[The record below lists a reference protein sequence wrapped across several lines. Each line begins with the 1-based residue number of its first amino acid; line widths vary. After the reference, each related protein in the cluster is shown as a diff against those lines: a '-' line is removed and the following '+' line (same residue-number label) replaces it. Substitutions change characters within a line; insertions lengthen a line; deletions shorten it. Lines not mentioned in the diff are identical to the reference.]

1 MGDRV
6 VSRKSTWDVIREAPM
21 AWDHTD
27 NEPVSAT
34 RRPGNRPP
42 PIPIKVKD
50 ASGRPVAQRKLPGVH
65 EAMPSM
71 APASGHAT
79 SNPPIPSGRR
89 QQNLPTTP
97 DRRRFDK
104 PTRELFVQ
112 NSFDVTVPGEGT
124 FRVSASTAEEAK
136 QGIVTF
142 FQEDQEGGPK
152 HIDPAQLQVARTPK
166 EEGATAGAVG
176 PQPQTSYESVLRS
189 AISDMV
195 RETVRKKAGGG
206 GYVLYGPN
214 KGKKKKP
221 KPAGEFPTRLAA
233 KKAELAR
240 FPPKDPEQLK
250 RARARLDKIA
260 KDPKRRAKAERD
272 DLSGR
277 KKTRKSGAPARERKK
292 TAKESLTLLLAR
304 DLQERL
310 FHEDEIPGSPWDERI
325 SSLHPDAI
333 SSDRKLHALHKGIE
347 TASMGSLGDAHKAL
361 TKVLRG
367 MAKVHPGDIAND
379 PERGKTFMPVMLD
392 CDGTEIGPVHL
403 YIDGGHVKVE
413 ISQDARQQISSLE
426 PDCAR
431 DLRGGLMSFQE
442 DHLPKIDGAKKA
454 WTERDNYL
462 DKLHGRLE
470 AHAGKLSGVEH
481 HLLKQLLS
489 KGAKRK

>member
-1 MGDRV
+1 M
-6 VSRKSTWDVIREAPM
+6 SRKSPWDVIREAPM

-27 NEPVSAT
+27 AEPVSAA
-34 RRPGNRPP
+34 RRPGNKPP
-42 PIPIKVKD
+42 PMPIKVKD
-50 ASGRPVAQRKLPGVH
+50 AGGRPVAQRKLPGVH

-71 APASGHAT
+71 APGQQPAASA
-79 SNPPIPSGRR
+79 SPVP
-89 QQNLPTTP
+89 Q
-97 DRRRFDK
+97 RRRPEK
-104 PTRELFVQ
+104 PTRQITPQPAAVQ
-112 NSFDVTVPGEGT
+112 HNGSWDVVVPGKGT
-124 FRVSASTAEEAK
+124 FRVEASNAEEAK
-136 QGIVTF
+136 QGIATWF
-142 FQEDQEGGPK
+142 REDQE
-152 HIDPAQLQVARTPK
+152 DPSQAVELDVRHLQAAPSPK
-166 EEGATAGAVG
+166 EEGVGAGAMG
-176 PQPQTSYESVLRS
+176 GQPQTSYESVLRT
-189 AISDMV
+189 AISSLV
-195 RETVRKKAGGG
+195 KETVRKKAGGG

-233 KKAELAR
+233 KRAELAR

-250 RARARLDKIA
+250 RARARLDKIN
-260 KDPKRRAKAERD
+260 KDPEKRAKAERD

-277 KKTRKSGAPARERKK
+277 KRGKRSGAPARARKK
-292 TAKESLTLLLAR
+292 PAKESITRLLAR
-304 DLQERL
+304 DIQERL

-325 SSLHPDAI
+325 ASLHPDAI
-333 SSDRKLHALHKGIE
+333 SSDRKLHRLHKGIE

-361 TKVLRG
+361 AKVMRG

-413 ISQDARQQISSLE
+413 ISQDAREQISSLE
-426 PDCAR
+426 PDAAR

-454 WTERDNYL
+454 WNERDGYL

-489 KGAKRK
+489 KGARLK

>member
-1 MGDRV
+1 M
-6 VSRKSTWDVIREAPM
+6 SRKSPWDVIREAPM

-27 NEPVSAT
+27 SEPVSAT
-34 RRPGNRPP
+34 KRPGNKPP

-50 ASGRPVAQRKLPGVH
+50 AGGRPPTQRRLPGVH
-65 EAMPSM
+65 EATPAL
-71 APASGHAT
+71 APGQQPAAA
-79 SNPPIPSGRR
+79 PPPA
-89 QQNLPTTP
+89 
-97 DRRRFDK
+97 RRRPDK
-104 PTRELFVQ
+104 PTRQITPQPQQQAV
-112 NSFDVTVPGEGT
+112 SPSGSWDVAVPGKGT
-124 FRVSASTAEEAK
+124 YRVQAANAEEAK
-136 QGIVTF
+136 NAIVTWF
-142 FQEDQEGGPK
+142 REDQEDPSQAIELDAR
-152 HIDPAQLQVARTPK
+152 HIQATPSPK
-166 EEGATAGAVG
+166 EEGVGAAAMG
-176 PQPQTSYESVLRS
+176 AQPQTSYESVLRS
-189 AISDMV
+189 AITNLV
-195 RETVRKKAGGG
+195 KETVRKKAGGG

-221 KPAGEFPTRLAA
+221 KPAWEFPTRLAA
-233 KKAELAR
+233 KRAELAR

-250 RARARLDKIA
+250 RARARLDKIN
-260 KDPKRRAKAERD
+260 KDPEKRAKAERE

-277 KKTRKSGAPARERKK
+277 KKGKKSGSPARARKK
-292 TAKESLTLLLAR
+292 AARESLTRMLTR

-325 SSLHPDAI
+325 ASLHPDAI
-333 SSDRKLHALHKGIE
+333 SSDRKLHKLHKGIE

-413 ISQDARQQISSLE
+413 ISQDAREQISGLE

-454 WTERDNYL
+454 WMERDNYL

-481 HLLKQLLS
+481 HLLKQLLAN
-489 KGAKRK
+489 GGKRK